1 MATDRN
7 AETAILPSPI
17 LQDEGTPT
25 KPAPNVRVD
34 FGAMS
39 HPGRVRTNNE
49 DHYLI
54 SRISR
59 SLSVLKTNVPAGE
72 LPDRFEDS
80 GYVLAVA
87 DGMGGMAAGEQA
99 SRLAILTGVKLVFD
113 SPKWSFHI
121 DEQEAHELI
130 ARMTET
136 FRKVDEVLIENGR
149 EGRGLAGM
157 GTTLTVAYTTGAQ
170 AFIIHAGDSRAYLY
184 RERRLSQL
192 TRDHTVAQLLAD
204 SGEIAPEAIATHTRR
219 HVLTNFA
226 GGSTSGI
233 VPEIDILSLKDGDRL
248 LMCSDG
254 LTEMVDDHTIAETL
268 DAYAEPQAAS
278 RALVQHAL
286 KQGGRDNV
294 TVLIARYN
302 ITPSTTERKRIGG

>member
-7 AETAILPSPI
+7 SETAILPSPV
-17 LQDEGTPT
+17 LPEDES
-25 KPAPNVRVD
+25 PAGSPPNVRVD

-59 SLSVLKTNVPAGE
+59 TLHVLKTNVPAAE
-72 LPDRFEDS
+72 LPDRMEDF
-80 GYVLAVA
+80 GHVLVVA
-87 DGMGGMAAGEQA
+87 DGMGGMAGGEQA
-99 SRLAILTGVKLVFD
+99 SRLAILTGVRLVFD
-113 SPKWSFHI
+113 SPKWTFRI
-121 DEQEAHELI
+121 DEQEAQELI
-130 ARMTET
+130 TRMTE
-136 FRKVDEVLIENGR
+136 FFQKVDAVLIENGR

-157 GTTLTVAYTTGAQ
+157 GTTLTVAYTAGTQ
-170 AFIIHAGDSRAYLY
+170 AFIFHAGDSRAYLY
-184 RERRLSQL
+184 RGGKLSQV

-204 SGEIAPEAIATHTRR
+204 SGEIDPEAVATHTRR

-233 VPEIDILSLKDGDRL
+233 VPEIDIVGLKDGDRL

-254 LTEMVDDHTIAETL
+254 LTEMVDDGTIAETL
-268 DAYAEPQAAS
+268 AEHSDPQAAS

-286 KQGGRDNV
+286 KRGGRDNV
-294 TVLIARYN
+294 TVLVARYH
-302 ITPSTTERKRIGG
+302 ITPSDSDRRR